1 MYKISESELEEI
13 LENIDT
19 KILENENPA
28 YEKVAKVANRIL
40 EGNKDIPEIFRK
52 DWTIILGMKKI

>member
-52 DWTIILGMKKI
+52 DWTIF